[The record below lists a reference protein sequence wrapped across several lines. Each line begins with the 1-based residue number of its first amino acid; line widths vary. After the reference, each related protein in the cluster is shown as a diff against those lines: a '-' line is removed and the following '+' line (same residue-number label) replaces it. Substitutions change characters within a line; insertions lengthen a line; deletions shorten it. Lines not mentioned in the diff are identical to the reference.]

1 MATLQ
6 DILGGGLPPGLLT
19 PEQEVAAVQRAQNA
33 GLLNFAF
40 GALQASRGQP
50 GQRAPSLAQV
60 IGQAGPVGVAGY
72 QQSFDQTLNNLLR
85 GFQIRSAVAEANAPK
100 YMTLKTP
107 AGGEMIIQIP
117 RGGGEPTPVNIPGMP
132 TTKPI
137 EFDDQTR
144 AFIDLKFA
152 KPYDQ
157 LTQNEKREVLQFA
170 NAPNDE
176 KITSLRIEAEKQGF
190 ETGIRTPIPRGRAEM
205 IGAPPVTI
213 SPVAPTTP
221 ATTVAPAAPRAAP
234 AVAPVTPT
242 VSPVVAPAEPTEPRK
257 VTQVSKNLALP
268 VDMAVKPL
276 GVNEVPL
283 VQSSGITPK
292 QKSQLELERPQ
303 SFAATEYSLNQIRE
317 TRNTIRQL
325 LADPN
330 FDLAFGFGGETLSN
344 IYTPAADVRAKLES
358 LRDQQFARNI
368 TAMRDASKTGAA
380 VGNVTQQEG
389 PRFENMQGSLKQ
401 FQSAKQARSTLE
413 RIEKELSDSE
423 TRIENSFSRYYGPSK
438 FSVIDLYTAPAKTKT
453 LEEIFLPKRK

>member
-1 MATLQ
+1 
-6 DILGGGLPPGLLT
+6 
-19 PEQEVAAVQRAQNA
+19 
-33 GLLNFAF
+33 
-40 GALQASRGQP
+40 
-50 GQRAPSLAQV
+50 
-60 IGQAGPVGVAGY
+60 
-72 QQSFDQTLNNLLR
+72 
-85 GFQIRSAVAEANAPK
+85 
-100 YMTLKTP
+100 
-107 AGGEMIIQIP
+107 
-117 RGGGEPTPVNIPGMP
+117 
-132 TTKPI
+132 
-137 EFDDQTR
+137 
-144 AFIDLKFA
+144 
-152 KPYDQ
+152 
-157 LTQNEKREVLQFA
+157 
-170 NAPNDE
+170 
-176 KITSLRIEAEKQGF
+176 LRIEAEKQGY
-190 ETGIRTPIPRGRAEM
+190 ETGVRTPIPRGRAEM
-205 IGAPPVTI
+205 IGAPPVTPAPVT
-213 SPVAPTTP
+213 PVAPR
-221 ATTVAPAAPRAAP
+221 VAPT
-234 AVAPVTPT
+234 VAPVTPT
-242 VSPVVAPAEPTEPRK
+242 VAPVSPVVAPAEPTEPRK

-276 GVNEVPL
+276 GANEVPL
-283 VQSSGITPK
+283 IQSSGITPK

-303 SFAATEYSLNQIRE
+303 SFTATEYSLNQIRE

-389 PRFENMQGSLKQ
+389 SRFENMQGSLKQ

-423 TRIENSFSRYYGPSK
+423 TRIGNSFSRYYGPSQ